1 MGILGRETKT
11 LTRFEVG
18 SPAGALLVNSPSA
31 GDKLKLDT
39 VDGICVP
46 FVAEKSTLPI
56 SIASN
61 SFYCLIDS
69 GAAVTA
75 VSAKVW
81 RECLSHAFPSLD
93 KCSSECVTSING
105 CQLTTVGK
113 LLVEFVIDF
122 HAFPFEVHVIEDLTC
137 DVILGRDFLQKFCF
151 TVDFE
156 NGMVR
161 FFPESDPSPFEDVQL
176 DDDVV
181 YPHETF
187 ISPVHASRTFVI
199 PPQSE
204 SLVPGRLDEAS
215 VVSINGMLTP
225 RTNLCHR
232 YSVFG
237 ASELVSVAD
246 DGTVPVRIV
255 NPSSQPV
262 KIYRRT
268 RLANFEEVDQNIAT
282 FEIAA
287 SDPIGNPSLPDS
299 CSDQFE
305 QGDY

>member
-1 MGILGRETKT
+1 M
-11 LTRFEVG
+11 
-18 SPAGALLVNSPSA
+18 
-31 GDKLKLDT
+31 
-39 VDGICVP
+39 
-46 FVAEKSTLPI
+46 
-56 SIASN
+56 
-61 SFYCLIDS
+61 
-69 GAAVTA
+69 
-75 VSAKVW
+75 
-81 RECLSHAFPSLD
+81 
-93 KCSSECVTSING
+93 
-105 CQLTTVGK
+105 
-113 LLVEFVIDF
+113 
-122 HAFPFEVHVIEDLTC
+122 
-137 DVILGRDFLQKFCF
+137 
-151 TVDFE
+151 
-156 NGMVR
+156 
-161 FFPESDPSPFEDVQL
+161 
-176 DDDVV
+176 
-181 YPHETF
+181 
-187 ISPVHASRTFVI
+187 
-199 PPQSE
+199 
-204 SLVPGRLDEAS
+204 PGRLDDLPAS

-305 QGDY
+305 QCDY